1 MGKWNSNSISIFR
14 FRMTLKNRYEFRF
27 SFSHHFEKRIWT
39 SFFVFASLTLKN
51 GYEFLFSFSHHFEK
65 RIWISFLYGLLFEKQ
80 IWISFVI
87 WSPRT
92 PPRGWPGNSLFMQR
106 KATELGPGA
115 KVSGELPR
123 PHDMSHTHGTPFLTR
138 DGNNMMIAAKKTRW
152 FRSSYRNTCIPST
165 EKENDEY
172 LKTLQ
177 LEVTK
182 CEIKK
187 NYKSSFTVF

>member
-1 MGKWNSNSISIFR
+1 MGKWIHIPFPFFVFR

-39 SFFVFASLTLKN
+39 SFFVFVFASLTLKK

-87 WSPRT
+87 GRPGT
-92 PPRGWPGNSLFMQR
+92 PPRGWQGNSLFMQR
-106 KATELGPGA
+106 KATEFCPGA

-123 PHDMSHTHGTPFLTR
+123 PHDIPPTHCTPFLTR
-138 DGNNMMIAAKKTRW
+138 DDK
-152 FRSSYRNTCIPST
+152 
-165 EKENDEY
+165 
-172 LKTLQ
+172 
-177 LEVTK
+177 
-182 CEIKK
+182 
-187 NYKSSFTVF
+187 

>member
-1 MGKWNSNSISIFR
+1 MGKWNSHSISIFVFR

-39 SFFVFASLTLKN
+39 SFFVFVFASLTLKK

-87 WSPRT
+87 GSPGK
-92 PPRGWPGNSLFMQR
+92 PPRGWQGNSLFMQR
-106 KATELGPGA
+106 KATEFGPGA

-123 PHDMSHTHGTPFLTR
+123 PHDIPHTHCTPFLTR
-138 DGNNMMIAAKKTRW
+138 DDK
-152 FRSSYRNTCIPST
+152 
-165 EKENDEY
+165 
-172 LKTLQ
+172 
-177 LEVTK
+177 
-182 CEIKK
+182 
-187 NYKSSFTVF
+187 

>member
-1 MGKWNSNSISIFR
+1 MRKWNSKFHFHFSFFVFARHWKTDMNFVFR
-14 FRMTLKNRYEFRF
+14 FHITLKNAFELRF
-27 SFSHHFEKRIWT
+27 

-65 RIWISFLYGLLFEKQ
+65 RIWITFVYGLLFEKQ

-106 KATELGPGA
+106 KETEFGPGA

-138 DGNNMMIAAKKTRW
+138 DDK
-152 FRSSYRNTCIPST
+152 
-165 EKENDEY
+165 
-172 LKTLQ
+172 
-177 LEVTK
+177 
-182 CEIKK
+182 
-187 NYKSSFTVF
+187 

>member
-1 MGKWNSNSISIFR
+1 MGKWIHIPFPFFVFR

-39 SFFVFASLTLKN
+39 SFFVFVFASLTLKK

-87 WSPRT
+87 WSPGT

-106 KATELGPGA
+106 KVPEFGPGA

-123 PHDMSHTHGTPFLTR
+123 PHDIPHTHCTPFLTR
-138 DGNNMMIAAKKTRW
+138 DDK
-152 FRSSYRNTCIPST
+152 
-165 EKENDEY
+165 
-172 LKTLQ
+172 
-177 LEVTK
+177 
-182 CEIKK
+182 
-187 NYKSSFTVF
+187 

>member
-1 MGKWNSNSISIFR
+1 MGKWIHIPFPFFVFR

-39 SFFVFASLTLKN
+39 SFFVFVFASLTLKK

-87 WSPRT
+87 WSPGT

-106 KATELGPGA
+106 KVTEFGPGA

-123 PHDMSHTHGTPFLTR
+123 PHDIPHTHCTPFLTR
-138 DGNNMMIAAKKTRW
+138 DDK
-152 FRSSYRNTCIPST
+152 
-165 EKENDEY
+165 
-172 LKTLQ
+172 
-177 LEVTK
+177 
-182 CEIKK
+182 
-187 NYKSSFTVF
+187 